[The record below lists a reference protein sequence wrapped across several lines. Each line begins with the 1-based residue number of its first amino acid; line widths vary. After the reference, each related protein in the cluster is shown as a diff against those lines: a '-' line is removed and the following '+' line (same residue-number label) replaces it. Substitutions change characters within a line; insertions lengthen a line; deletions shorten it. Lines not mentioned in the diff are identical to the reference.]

1 MSRSN
6 NTELINP
13 AIRFFDWSGEEGKI
27 RYFDK
32 TLGEKGENVDVP
44 LPFKFLCLDRVAQI
58 TGGIDRNGK
67 YEGFWSNA
75 VRNLKTQGFVVKSK
89 AGVEA
94 QGLYEHIKGTPGVK
108 FMTGLYIAFYDEN
121 AVLQIGYLKIKGA
134 ALTAWI
140 EFTKFH
146 RDIYA
151 GAFAITGN
159 NQCKKGT
166 NTYYEPVFAHSAK
179 VSEESDDA
187 AKNLDVQLQEYLS
200 AYFAQSGIEE
210 VEVQFS
216 GQSQAVAA
224 NGAVVGTYAD
234 PQAPV
239 GGFNPSDAQDDDDIP
254 F

>member
-32 TLGEKGENVDVP
+32 TIGKKGENVEVE

-58 TGGIDRNGK
+58 TGGVDRNGK

-75 VRNLKTQGFVVKSK
+75 VRNLKTQAFTVRSK
-89 AGVEA
+89 QGIEA
-94 QGLYEHIKGTPGVK
+94 HGLYDQIKGTNGVK
-108 FMTGLYIAFYDEN
+108 FMTGLYIAFYDEDG
-121 AVLQIGYLKIKGA
+121 VLQIGYLKLKGS

-140 EFTKFH
+140 EFTKSH

-151 GAFAITGN
+151 GAFGVTGKN
-159 NQCKKGT
+159 ECKKGT
-166 NTYYEPVFAHSAK
+166 NTYFEPVFEHYPK
-179 VSEESDDA
+179 VSDESDEA
-187 AKNLDVQLQEYLS
+187 AKALDVHLQEYLTL
-200 AYFAQSGIEE
+200 YFAQKGIEE
-210 VEVQFS
+210 VELAHS
-216 GQSQAVAA
+216 GDQAFAA
-224 NGAVVGTYAD
+224 TVGGRLD

-239 GGFNPSDAQDDDDIP
+239 SGFNPSEGSGDDDIP